1 MVDLVATI
9 RRIREDHRGTYWD
22 MVWKL
27 EKGREGKPQAVG
39 G

>member
-9 RRIREDHRGTYWD
+9 RRMREERRGTYWD

-27 EKGREGKPQAVG
+27 EKT
-39 G
+39 